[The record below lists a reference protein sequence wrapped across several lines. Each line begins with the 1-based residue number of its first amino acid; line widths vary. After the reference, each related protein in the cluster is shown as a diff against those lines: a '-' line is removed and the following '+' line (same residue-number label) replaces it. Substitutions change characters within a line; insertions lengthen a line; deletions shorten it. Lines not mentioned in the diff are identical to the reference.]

1 MDHKNIEISCL
12 FGWLRTFPL
21 QSQVRQ
27 AAVPPD
33 HQSHHGLLQANSP
46 TELSDGLAM
55 AEVLVQIEPATFTP
69 TWFAGMLKS
78 SDTNTQIL
86 DTLLNMLLH
95 YYRHNLTE
103 DCIAGDLPLPDL
115 SSSQAESLGLENI
128 SRFLKL
134 ILGVAV
140 TCSNKVLFISK
151 IQSLDETTQHALTA
165 CIVSFISTKVRSPLS
180 TDLSQTLLF
189 ARTGVTSLPPQIS
202 HRRSNSVLRG
212 TRSGNRRSMNWTIR

>member
-12 FGWLRTFPL
+12 FSWLRTFPL
-21 QSQVRQ
+21 QSQVSCS
-27 AAVPPD
+27 PSSPD

-115 SSSQAESLGLENI
+115 SSQADSLGLENI

-165 CIVSFISTKVRSPLS
+165 CIVSFISTKVRSLLS
-180 TDLSQTLLF
+180 TDLSLTLLF
-189 ARTGVTSLPPQIS
+189 ARTGVTSLPPLTS
-202 HRRSNSVLRG
+202 HRSSNSVLRG

>member
-1 MDHKNIEISCL
+1 
-12 FGWLRTFPL
+12 
-21 QSQVRQ
+21 
-27 AAVPPD
+27 
-33 HQSHHGLLQANSP
+33 
-46 TELSDGLAM
+46 M

-115 SSSQAESLGLENI
+115 SSQADSLGLENI

-165 CIVSFISTKVRSPLS
+165 CIVSFISTKVRSLLS
-180 TDLSQTLLF
+180 TDLSLTLLF
-189 ARTGVTSLPPQIS
+189 ARTGVTSLPPLTS
-202 HRRSNSVLRG
+202 HRSSNSVLRG